1 MRAFVGALVTIVALL
16 AFWCC
21 LFLMSDSGGF
31 GGTKYS
37 TAWAMGVTAKDC
49 SVRAAI
55 SEYALKHKGN
65 LPGSIED
72 MAEEA
77 APRLPWESWSA
88 YMAKRRARGFL
99 MAVAV
104 VLFWCSVF
112 GWTRRWSSRVIV
124 TSLCLA
130 VILVGAAVVVIWPS
144 APTHAYLHNYTI
156 LPHKGRET
164 PVGTIIAFRYLI
176 PGRGNFGPASQAC
189 VFVVV
194 TDLHEDAGSG
204 CVGMEHLKSEEIDR
218 LFARKKGPVTMP
230 PEPPGDFPWR

>member
-1 MRAFVGALVTIVALL
+1 MRALVGALVTIVAFL

-21 LFLMSDSGGF
+21 LFFMSDSGGF

-55 SEYALKHKGN
+55 SEYALKHKGDF
-65 LPGSIED
+65 PRSIED
-72 MAEEA
+72 MEEEA
-77 APRLPWESWSA
+77 VPRSPWESWSA
-88 YMAKRRARGFL
+88 FMAKRRARGFL
-99 MAVAV
+99 MAVAAV
-104 VLFWCSVF
+104 FFWCSVF

-130 VILVGAAVVVIWPS
+130 VILVGAAVAVIWPS
-144 APTHAYLHNYTI
+144 APTHAYLHNYSI

-164 PVGTIIAFRYLI
+164 PVGTIIAFRSLI

-189 VFVVV
+189 VFPVVM
-194 TDLHEDAGSG
+194 DLNEDAGSG
-204 CVGMEHLKSEEIDR
+204 CVGMQRLNAGEIDR
-218 LFARKKGPVTMP
+218 RFARKKGLVTMS
-230 PEPPGDFPWR
+230 PEPAGDFPWR